1 MLARLTGLSRV
12 ENMTCTN
19 DLQAQLPNAAIDVFQ
34 TVAVNKFSGMQKTIP
49 GKPLIRLMQPNC
61 FM

>member
-1 MLARLTGLSRV
+1 
-12 ENMTCTN
+12 
-19 DLQAQLPNAAIDVFQ
+19 LQAQLPNAAIDVFQ

-49 GKPLIRLMQPNC
+49 GEPLIRLMQPNC